1 MPAATSFMI
10 AAAVFGAI
18 MTAAQAAQAKK
29 VSDAQNKAMQDKAR
43 RDYEIADVNSANQQ
57 RDNDRLQGKNR
68 AAAGGFQGSGLLA
81 AEDRAAERK
90 LSLLTDAANIRA
102 GGVASSNQGAQIAAA
117 GKANRNAAFARAG
130 AEAVGAY
137 GKSFGTTPSTNGGA
151 MASDGF
157 TKHGGYS
164 KYD

>member
-10 AAAVFGAI
+10 AMAVVSAALA
-18 MTAAQAAQAKK
+18 AAQAVQAKK
-29 VSDAQNKAMQDKAR
+29 AADAQNKAMQDKAR
-43 RDYEIADVNSANQQ
+43 RDYEIADVNASNQQ

-68 AAAGGFQGSGLLA
+68 AASGGFQGSQLLA

-130 AEAVGAY
+130 AEVVGAY
-137 GKSFGTTPSTNGGA
+137 GKSFGTTPNTGSPHSPNDTRA
-151 MASDGF
+151 PF
-157 TKHGGYS
+157 
-164 KYD
+164 